1 MIRTIA
7 SGDRISTSETRIDN
21 PRQKRILHNSPI
33 QPATQPSAGA
43 SSFFDQKKVNDYV
56 DRLNRQPGRRV
67 DVALSAADQPD
78 QYTLDYL
85 INEIKPW
92 YVYAQISNTGTA
104 ITDEWRERFG
114 FVDNQLSGNDD
125 ILSIDGVTDFQQS
138 TNVTGSYEFPLFS
151 DNPNFGT
158 DRLRAR
164 VYGLWDQYTAADLG
178 LLSDTFN
185 GTDYS
190 GGAEIAYNIF
200 QRGNMFLDLIGGV
213 RYQSSQVKSQFQ
225 QTSATANY
233 IIPYV
238 GGRLEDYQPTFDVCR
253 RPERRGRSH
262 FRQSHH
268 SGGNGTGQ
276 SGPQLHHSPAERPGV
291 FLS

>member
-1 MIRTIA
+1 MLVVPSPNDIDPQDLTDLRSAAPRVHCIFSFPFPLPPM
-7 SGDRISTSETRIDN
+7 SGPS
-21 PRQKRILHNSPI
+21 L
-33 QPATQPSAGA
+33 PATASAPPNPESTIRSKSG
-43 SSFFDQKKVNDYV
+43 SSITPRFRPLRSPAKAGRHFSTEKKVNDYV

-92 YVYAQISNTGTA
+92 YVYAQVSNTGTA

-125 ILSIDGVTDFQQS
+125 ILSLDGVTDFQQS
-138 TNVTGSYEFPLFS
+138 TNITGSYEFPIFS
-151 DNPNFGT
+151 NNPEFGT
-158 DRLRAR
+158 DRLRVR

-190 GGAEIAYNIF
+190 GGAEIAYNVLPARKHVF
-200 QRGNMFLDLIGGV
+200 GS
-213 RYQSSQVKSQFQ
+213 Y
-225 QTSATANY
+225 
-233 IIPYV
+233 
-238 GGRLEDYQPTFDVCR
+238 R
-253 RPERRGRSH
+253 RRS
-262 FRQSHH
+262 
-268 SGGNGTGQ
+268 
-276 SGPQLHHSPAERPGV
+276 
-291 FLS
+291 LSEFAG